1 MKDIFTL
8 KLHLKVRPN
17 DILVKNHGI
26 NTITYGTKSL
36 KNLGVKCGTD
46 YQKTSNQR
54 YVIPN
59 LRNILTLGLDL
70 KVDVMSC
77 VHEYLKL
84 YQLKCV
90 LITCRRA
97 VMYFNVFTG
106 VLAQI

>member
-17 DILVKNHGI
+17 DI
-26 NTITYGTKSL
+26 TYGTKSL
-36 KNLGVKCGTD
+36 KTLGVKCGTD
-46 YQKTSNQR
+46 YQKKSNQR

-70 KVDVMSC
+70 KLDLKLYEI
-77 VHEYLKL
+77 HEYLKL